1 MAKRYFDGNS
11 IHETF
16 RGRKDQCA
24 IVFRFDCFTDFQFS
38 FPFQLEMA
46 PPLRDEIIVDR
57 ATQNSARNRFDT
69 LNKEEADLEVNSR
82 QMEEAYNTMK
92 MIQTR

>member
-1 MAKRYFDGNS
+1 
-11 IHETF
+11 
-16 RGRKDQCA
+16 
-24 IVFRFDCFTDFQFS
+24 
-38 FPFQLEMA
+38 MA